1 MDPKPGKKSKSGNHP
16 GVSGNGMAEI
26 KELITQMESFIKE
39 GDALAS
45 MQIRR
50 VEAMKETLK
59 SLSNRLGAQLKEK
72 DETIRN
78 MESKRK
84 ETEETLTGQIRELE
98 KQVNERAAQVTEKT
112 PQGDAAEV
120 DTPEFD
126 PLDVE
131 VDRAELTGE
140 RAETPK
146 ERNGL
151 TLREL
156 EGKFLGGPGGLKE
169 LIHDIKRG
177 ETESKSKVDAREPGG
192 NLKSEKQVKRVVGQD
207 HNKLRLSSLLGPIKK
222 QS

>member
-1 MDPKPGKKSKSGNHP
+1 MDSKPGKKGKSGNHP

-59 SLSNRLGAQLKEK
+59 TVANRLGGQLKEK
-72 DETIRN
+72 DETIRS

-84 ETEETLTGQIRELE
+84 EMEETLSAQIHDLE
-98 KQVNERAAQVTEKT
+98 KQISERPAPIADHAPIETAPKD
-112 PQGDAAEV
+112 DAAEI
-120 DTPEFD
+120 
-126 PLDVE
+126 E
-131 VDRAELTGE
+131 VDRAELIGE
-140 RAETPK
+140 RPEAPK
-146 ERNGL
+146 ERSGT

-156 EGKFLGGPGGLKE
+156 EGRLLGGPGGLKD
-169 LIHDIKRG
+169 LIQDIKRRETEPRSKG
-177 ETESKSKVDAREPGG
+177 ETPAPEGLVKP
-192 NLKSEKQVKRVVGQD
+192 EKQVKRAFGQD
-207 HNKLRLSSLLGPIKK
+207 QNKLRLSSLLGPIKK